1 MACTKPPGVTIRVL
15 VMHDSEHKPSG
26 GDYYIAR
33 KKKNVVAP
41 CKFVK
46 WRRSLV
52 LDFIDMMDAALSMY
66 VYTHV
71 LVFDFRYDG
80 RCVEY
85 VCMYIRMCVCRHTH
99 ARTHTHTHT
108 QTFLIYMY
116 TYLDIYI

>member
-1 MACTKPPGVTIRVL
+1 MLTYADVCGRTQALAAAVGCTKPKGVTIRVL

-33 KKKNVVAP
+33 KQKNVMAP

-66 VYTHV
+66 VLYM
-71 LVFDFRYDG
+71 
-80 RCVEY
+80 Y
-85 VCMYIRMCVCRHTH
+85 VCM
-99 ARTHTHTHT
+99 
-108 QTFLIYMY
+108 
-116 TYLDIYI
+116 